1 MKRRLA
7 LSGALLLAVG
17 LAALWLLTRPPL
29 WVKWERRTI
38 TDASRTVTLR
48 HRRVTVAENNA
59 ALWQSEDGVLVQDVL
74 WEDIDHDDQPELLLL
89 CWRRGKYGD
98 SRPFW
103 VEEDENSWSQHIFI
117 YDWLDGTAKPI
128 WMASDLGREVVSW
141 SFSPRERLILTDR
154 AGTQTAW
161 DWQTWG
167 LTNIPA
173 ATLTFAA
180 VGDNLIHRAI
190 YHYAIRSE
198 DGCFDGIFDGI
209 REELEQYDVTSLNQ
223 ETPFVEE
230 EGDYGDYPRFG
241 TPIQVGEAVAKAG
254 FSVVSCATNHML
266 DRGAEGL
273 ERTAA
278 FFADSGIT
286 CVGIQS
292 AGDGAYRPYE
302 LLEQN
307 GIRCALFSY
316 TALTN
321 CPVPEETPWV
331 LHTLWDEEQVRADL
345 AQGRQ
350 EADVCIVYV
359 HWGTE
364 YAAEPD
370 ETQLHWAQVFADCG
384 VDVVIGTH
392 PHVLQPV
399 QWLTGADGHETLVY
413 YSLGNYISAQ
423 TDPACQTGGLAYFTI
438 TKQNAQCQITDH
450 GLKQVQ
456 TRQENGRYR
465 TEVVDDE

>member
-1 MKRRLA
+1 MRRRLA
-7 LSGALLLAVG
+7 LAAALLLAAG

-29 WVKWERRTI
+29 WVKWERKALSGGSLTI
-38 TDASRTVTLR
+38 TLQG
-48 HRRVTVAENNA
+48 RRVTVAEENA
-59 ALWQSEDGVLVQDVL
+59 VLWQSEDGILVQDVL
-74 WEDIDHDDQPELLLL
+74 WEDIDHDDEPELLLL

-103 VEEDENSWSQHIFI
+103 VEEDDDSWSQHIFL

-128 WMASDLGREVVSW
+128 WMASELGREVVRW
-141 SFSPRERLILTDR
+141 SFSPRDRLLLTDR
-154 AGTQTAW
+154 EGEQTAW

-167 LTNIPA
+167 LTSIPA

-180 VGDNLIHRAI
+180 VGDNLIHRPI
-190 YHYAIRSE
+190 YHYAMRRE
-198 DGCFDGIFDGI
+198 GGCFDGIFDGI
-209 REELEQYDVTSLNQ
+209 REELAGYDVTSINQ
-223 ETPFVEE
+223 ETPFVED
-230 EGDYGDYPRFG
+230 EGDYADYPRFG
-241 TPIQVGEAVAKAG
+241 TPIQVGEAIAKAG
-254 FSVVSCATNHML
+254 FTVVSCATNHML
-266 DRGAEGL
+266 DQGVEGL

-278 FFADSGIT
+278 FLRESGLT
-286 CVGIQS
+286 CVGIGQS
-292 AGDGAYRPYE
+292 GGSPYE
-302 LLEQN
+302 LLEKN

-321 CPVPEETPWV
+321 CPIPEETPWA
-331 LHTLWDEEQVRADL
+331 LHTLWDEEQVRREL
-345 AQGRQ
+345 AQGRG

-370 ETQLHWAQVFADCG
+370 ESQRRWAQIFADCG

-399 QWLTGADGHETLVY
+399 QWVTGADGHETLVY

-423 TDPACQTGGLAYFTI
+423 TDPACQTGGLAYFTVEKKNGSCRI
-438 TKQNAQCQITDH
+438 TES
-450 GLKQVQ
+450 GMKQVT
-456 TRQENGRYR
+456 TRQENGCYR
-465 TEVVDDE
+465 TELEENDE